1 MEKTKEK
8 GEIRWFD
15 NKKGYG
21 FIEKK
26 SDGKDL
32 FVHYSA
38 IVMEGYKT
46 LKAKEEVEFEVVD
59 GDKGPQAANVTRAA
73 VAEDTEKE
81 VEEVEEKEET
91 EAEEETEE

>member
-1 MEKTKEK
+1 MEKGT
-8 GEIRWFD
+8 IRWFD

-21 FIEKK
+21 FIEKE

-38 IVMEGYKT
+38 IDMEGYKT

-59 GDKGPQAANVTRAA
+59 GEKGEQAAEVKRAGTL
-73 VAEDTEKE
+73 V
-81 VEEVEEKEET
+81 
-91 EAEEETEE
+91 AEEEVSAEETDE

>member
-1 MEKTKEK
+1 MEKEK
-8 GEIRWFD
+8 GTLRWFD

-21 FIEKK
+21 FIQKV

-38 IVMEGYKT
+38 IEMEGYKT

-59 GDKGPQAANVTRAA
+59 GEKGLQAANVKRIAA
-73 VAEDTEKE
+73 IEKEPDNPDKPDKVEVAGVVEDTEKE
-81 VEEVEEKEET
+81 
-91 EAEEETEE
+91 